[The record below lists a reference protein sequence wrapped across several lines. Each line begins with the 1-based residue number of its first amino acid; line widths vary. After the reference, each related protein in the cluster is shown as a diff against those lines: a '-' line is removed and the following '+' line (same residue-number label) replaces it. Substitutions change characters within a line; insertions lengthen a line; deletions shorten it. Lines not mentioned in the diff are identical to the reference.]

1 MTILFKKKKKER
13 EGKRLRFGIKIY
25 MFGTSRKNILYL
37 HVAYREEEGKGER
50 LMRRIFFFCIFYHLC
65 ELLPRCL
72 ICPKRKTVMN
82 K

>member
-1 MTILFKKKKKER
+1 MER

-50 LMRRIFFFCIFYHLC
+50 LMRRIFFFFLHFLSS
-65 ELLPRCL
+65 
-72 ICPKRKTVMN
+72 M
-82 K
+82 